1 MKAYNLKEMTTMFKK
16 IIVGALLIG
25 VIGVLIAGAVTR
37 TNAKNGEGAGETGRR
52 GLATEFVATAGDVQ
66 GNGGRW
72 AQNEA
77 TEQARGG
84 QGNGGRWAQNGAA
97 EQAQGGQDSGTL
109 NGVSQADVQPA
120 EWRTIQGI
128 VVSAADDLVEIKS
141 TTGEVIPFEGQP
153 LRYALE
159 QGFSL
164 EAGDAVALGGFDEDG
179 EFKIGKV
186 ESLGNGMSIT
196 LRDASGR
203 PGWAGRGQGGQ
214 RGQRG

>member
-1 MKAYNLKEMTTMFKK
+1 MKDYNPKEMTTMFKK

-52 GLATEFVATAGDVQ
+52 GLATEFVATAGDV
-66 GNGGRW
+66 
-72 AQNEA
+72 
-77 TEQARGG
+77 